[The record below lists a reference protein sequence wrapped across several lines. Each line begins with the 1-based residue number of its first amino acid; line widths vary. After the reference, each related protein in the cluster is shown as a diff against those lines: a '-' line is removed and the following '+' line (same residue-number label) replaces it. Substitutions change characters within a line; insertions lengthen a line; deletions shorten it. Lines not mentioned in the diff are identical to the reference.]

1 METDNIV
8 RRALLN
14 MRSAISSLSF
24 NKDKK
29 TVIVGAW
36 FGEKFADNSRFLFQ
50 FLSENKSKL
59 GLEHVIWVTA
69 DEQLASELREYN
81 YETVVMGSEESKKW
95 HKRAYYHIICNA
107 SSKQVLHDKNGYV
120 HIINGDI
127 ETELSFRA
135 RRINLW
141 HGTGGLKAVSMATN
155 AYKRLRDIH
164 PVQYTIKEFLLF
176 HSKFYQLFSLYP
188 GGWGR
193 CYQITT
199 SPLQTETLHYT
210 WAKPEE
216 LCIETSYPRNCEC
229 PRLLKNE
236 EELINMMGRYRATV
250 LYLPTFRSNS
260 SYEYQDLSEILQDD
274 LRNNNILWI
283 EKSHSA
289 EKVYVSSDSIRPNV
303 VKLNPNFDINV
314 LIPHITI
321 LLTDYSS
328 VRMDAMFHNKATLF
342 YVPDYD
348 EYLKG
353 DNGFMADPKEVLCG
367 PKYKEVEALREG
379 IIKYSYDPEASKTG
393 NYEMIRDRYWSK
405 HRTLEEI
412 WADIVS
418 AVG

>member
-8 RRALLN
+8 IRALLN

-24 NKDKK
+24 KKDKK

-50 FLSENKSKL
+50 YLSENKSKL

-69 DEQLASELREYN
+69 DEQLANDLREYG
-81 YETVVMGSEESKKW
+81 YEAVVMGSEESEKW

-107 SSKQVLHDKNGYV
+107 SSKQALRDKNGNV

-141 HGTGGLKAVSMATN
+141 HGTGGLKAVNMATN
-155 AYKRLRDIH
+155 AYKKRKSAH
-164 PVQYTIKEFLLF
+164 PVQYAVKEFLLF
-176 HSKFYQLFSLYP
+176 HSKVYPLFFLYN

-199 SPLQTETLHYT
+199 SPLQTETIHQT
-210 WAKPEE
+210 WARPKKM
-216 LCIETSYPRNCEC
+216 CIETGYPRNCEC
-229 PRLLKNE
+229 PRLLKHEAQIINIMNE
-236 EELINMMGRYRATV
+236 YRAVV

-260 SYEYQDLSEILQDD
+260 SYEYLDLSTIYYDT
-274 LRNNNILWI
+274 LREHDILWI

-289 EKVYVSSDSIRPNV
+289 EKVYVSNHSIDPNV
-303 VKLNPNFDINV
+303 IKLNPNFDINV

-348 EYLKG
+348 EYLHG
-353 DNGFMADPKEVLCG
+353 DNGFMADPNEVLCG
-367 PKYKEVEALREG
+367 PKYKNIGELREG
-379 IIKYSYDPEASKTG
+379 IVKFSYDPEASKTS
-393 NYEMIRDRYWSK
+393 NYQTIRERYWSK
-405 HRTLEEI
+405 DRTLDDI
-412 WADIVS
+412 WADIISV
-418 AVG
+418 VG